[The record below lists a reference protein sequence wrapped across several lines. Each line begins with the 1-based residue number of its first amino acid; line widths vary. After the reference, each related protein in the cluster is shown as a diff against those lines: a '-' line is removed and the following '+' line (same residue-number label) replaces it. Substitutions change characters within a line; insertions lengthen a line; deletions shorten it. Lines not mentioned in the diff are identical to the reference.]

1 MLSARRRQL
10 TAASLLMVSGIRPSS
25 AQGAFPNRPLRLII
39 PFATGGPTDTMARAL
54 ASRLTEELGQQ
65 VVTENRPGAGG
76 NIGTELVAKAGPDGY
91 TILIATNGPLAAN
104 KSLFAKLPFDPLIDL
119 APISMFVYQP
129 NVLAVHPDVPARNVT
144 ELIAWL
150 KANPGKSYGSGG
162 LGTSTHFA
170 GELFRSLTGVHIE
183 HVAYK
188 GDGQSVPD
196 VVAGIVPLVFC
207 SVIAAMKWI
216 ESGRL
221 RALGVTSLARVPVVP
236 DIPPIAESG
245 LPGFDLTSWY
255 AVLVPARTP
264 DEVVRTLNAAML
276 RAMANPELRTRLE
289 GMGSILAPSTPQE
302 LRQHMERETARW
314 GQIVKQTGIKL

>member
-1 MLSARRRQL
+1 MLSVRRRQL

-25 AQGAFPNRPLRLII
+25 AQGVFPNRPLRLII

-170 GELFRSLTGVHIE
+170 GELFRSLTGVQIE

-245 LPGFDLTSWY
+245 LAGFDLTSWY

-264 DEVVRTLNAAML
+264 DEVARTLNAAML
-276 RAMANPELRTRLE
+276 RAMANPDLRTRLE